1 MRMRKLTLNRIHLIT
16 LTDDAY
22 DWLRQH
28 DEISHYVETLILE
41 DKAKHDKFN
50 SELIQTS

>member
-1 MRMRKLTLNRIHLIT
+1 MRKRTLKRTQTIT

-28 DEISHYVETLILE
+28 DEISRYVETLILE

-50 SELIQTS
+50 SELIPTS